1 MPIELINSTD
11 GPLRMIVVALDGP
24 SGSGKSSTS
33 KAIALRAGW
42 SYLDTGALYRAVT
55 HIALSIKSENPKE
68 ILAQLALNPIS
79 FTPDPRDP
87 RVFTGEVD
95 ISTVIRSNEVTDHVS
110 VISALPEIRAELL
123 KLQRSIISKADLGIV
138 VEGRDI
144 GTVVCPEAALKI
156 YLTADI
162 AARAGRRD
170 AELADL
176 SQGVEQVGASLAQ
189 RDEID
194 STRATSPLAP
204 AFDAVHIDSTSLTLQ
219 ETIDRIWEIL
229 SQRSLLG
236 LPIVAILGRPNVGKS
251 TLINRFIGRRE
262 AIVEDTPGVTRDRV
276 QYECEWAGRRFI
288 VMDTGGWESK
298 PDGISVQV
306 SASAELAMQE
316 ADVLCFVVDAQVGAL
331 DEDDILV
338 QELRKAK
345 KPTILIAN
353 KVDGDND
360 ESDAHA
366 LWNIGLG
373 EPRFVSALH
382 GRGSGDLLDAIVKE
396 MPEVGAA
403 QVQDGYRRIA
413 LIGRPNVGKS
423 SLFNAL
429 AGESRSIVDDVAGT
443 TRDPIDELIEFGG
456 SIWRFVDT
464 AGLKKRANQAS
475 GTDYYATLRTQT
487 ALERCECAVVV
498 LDASVP
504 ISEQDLRIIT
514 MVEEAGKAM
523 VIVMNKWDLVDDDRR
538 VQLDREIERHLDQVE
553 WAQRVNV
560 AAKTGWHRDRLA
572 PALRTAI
579 DSWERRVPTSKLNS
593 FLGALIGATPPPVR
607 GGKQPKVYYATQAG
621 IAPPKFVVF
630 SSGWIEASYRRFIE
644 RRLREEFKFP
654 GTPVQVAIRVKERD
668 KE

>member
-1 MPIELINSTD
+1 
-11 GPLRMIVVALDGP
+11 MIVVALDGP

-33 KAIALRAGW
+33 KAIAIRAGW
-42 SYLDTGALYRAVT
+42 NYLDTGALYRAIT
-55 HIALSIKSENPKE
+55 FLALSIKSENPKD
-68 ILAQLALNPIS
+68 IIAAVIDSPITFVS
-79 FTPDPRDP
+79 DPRAP
-87 RVFTGEVD
+87 KVFLDGKD
-95 ISTVIRSNEVTDHVS
+95 ISNEIRSHEVTEKVS
-110 VISALPEIRAELL
+110 VISALPEVRAELL
-123 KLQRSIISKADLGIV
+123 TLQRSIIKKADRGIV

-144 GTVVCPEAALKI
+144 GTVVCPDAALKI

-162 AARAGRRD
+162 SARANRRD
-170 AELADL
+170 AELADQ
-176 SQGVEQVGASLAQ
+176 SHGAEAVAQSLAA

-194 STRATSPLAP
+194 STRTISPLAM
-204 AFDAVHIDSTSLTLQ
+204 AQDAVHIDSTELNLE
-219 ETIDRIWEIL
+219 ETADRIWELL

-276 QYECEWAGRRFI
+276 QYECEWGGRRFMI
-288 VMDTGGWESK
+288 MDTGGWESK

-306 SASAELAMQE
+306 SAGAELAMEE

-331 DEDDILV
+331 DEDDVLV

-345 KPTILIAN
+345 KPTILVAN

-373 EPRFVSALH
+373 QPHFVSALH

-429 AGESRSIVDDVAGT
+429 AGESRSIVDEVAGT

-523 VIVMNKWDLVDDDRR
+523 VIVMNKWDLVDEDRR
-538 VQLDREIERHLDQVE
+538 TQLDKEVERHLDQVE
-553 WAQRVNV
+553 WAQIVNV

-572 PALRTAI
+572 PALRTSI

-607 GGKQPKVYYATQAG
+607 GGKQPRVYYATQAG

-668 KE
+668 KEQ

>member
-1 MPIELINSTD
+1 
-11 GPLRMIVVALDGP
+11 MIVVALDGP

-33 KAIALRAGW
+33 KSIAIRAGW
-42 SYLDTGALYRAVT
+42 NYLDTGALYRAIT
-55 HIALSIKSENPKE
+55 FIALSIKSENPKDVIAAVIE
-68 ILAQLALNPIS
+68 TPIS
-79 FTPDPRDP
+79 FISDPRDP
-87 RVFTGEVD
+87 QVFVGDKNVSVE
-95 ISTVIRSNEVTDHVS
+95 IRSNEVTDHVS
-110 VISALPEIRAELL
+110 KISALPEIRAELL
-123 KLQRSIISKADLGIV
+123 DLQRKIIAKADRGIV

-144 GTVVCPEAALKI
+144 GTVVCPDAALKI

-162 AARAGRRD
+162 AARAFRRD
-170 AELADL
+170 AEQKEE
-176 SQGVEQVGASLAQ
+176 SRGVAAVEESLAT

-194 STRATSPLAP
+194 STRTVSPLAM
-204 AFDAVHIDSTSLTLQ
+204 ATEAVHIDSTELNLE
-219 ETIDRIWEIL
+219 ETVERIWELL

-276 QYECEWAGRRFI
+276 QYECEWGGRRFI
-288 VMDTGGWESK
+288 IMDTGGWESK

-306 SASAELAMQE
+306 SAGAELAMQE

-331 DEDDILV
+331 DEDDVLV

-345 KPTILIAN
+345 KPTILVAN

-373 EPRFVSALH
+373 EPHFVSALH
-382 GRGSGDLLDAIVKE
+382 GRGSGDLLDAIVKDL
-396 MPEVGAA
+396 PEVGGA

-523 VIVMNKWDLVDDDRR
+523 VIVMNKWDLVDEDRR
-538 VQLDREIERHLDQVE
+538 TQLDKEIERHLDQVE
-553 WAQRVNV
+553 WAQIVNV

-668 KE
+668 KEQ

>member
-1 MPIELINSTD
+1 
-11 GPLRMIVVALDGP
+11 MIVVALDGP

-33 KAIALRAGW
+33 KNIAIRAGW
-42 SYLDTGALYRAVT
+42 NYLDTGALYRAIT
-55 HIALSIKSENPKE
+55 FIALSIKSENPKDIIATVIE
-68 ILAQLALNPIS
+68 TPIS
-79 FTPDPRDP
+79 FISDPRDP
-87 RVFTGEVD
+87 QVFVGDKNVSVE
-95 ISTVIRSNEVTDHVS
+95 IRSNEVTDHVS
-110 VISALPEIRAELL
+110 KISALPEIRAELL
-123 KLQRSIISKADLGIV
+123 DLQRKIIAKADRGIV

-144 GTVVCPEAALKI
+144 GTVVCPDAALKI

-162 AARAGRRD
+162 AARAVRRD
-170 AELADL
+170 AELKED
-176 SQGVEQVGASLAQ
+176 SRGVAAVEESLAN

-194 STRATSPLAP
+194 STRTVSPLAM
-204 AFDAVHIDSTSLTLQ
+204 ATDAVHIDSTELNLE
-219 ETIDRIWEIL
+219 ETVERIWELL

-276 QYECEWAGRRFI
+276 QYECEWGGRRFI
-288 VMDTGGWESK
+288 IMDTGGWESK

-306 SASAELAMQE
+306 SAGAELAMQE

-331 DEDDILV
+331 DEDDVLV

-345 KPTILIAN
+345 KPTILVAN

-373 EPRFVSALH
+373 EPHFVSALH
-382 GRGSGDLLDAIVKE
+382 GRGSGDLLDAIVKDL
-396 MPEVGAA
+396 PEVGGA

-538 VQLDREIERHLDQVE
+538 TQMDKEIERHLDQVE
-553 WAQRVNV
+553 WAQIVNV